1 MTAPTEV
8 TEKVYTDTVAVLP
21 GYARAVATE
30 LRAPSERWHQY
41 QEPPT
46 NYFDDTFGGLAYM
59 MSPAVREAYQ
69 DESVLGRAL
78 KVLNRYTH
86 APCDTACIMQP
97 SPSTAG
103 RCGSPALEM
112 PSSGTQAKQDTV
124 QDDAAA
130 CLSLPPPQIEPF
142 KVIPSTSAGHQSSSD
157 AALLCCLPLHGRKG
171 ACTVWSDASPTW

>member
-1 MTAPTEV
+1 MAIAEALHNPPLELCRSCLQVTAPKEV

-78 KVLNRYTH
+78 KVLIRY
-86 APCDTACIMQP
+86 IY
-97 SPSTAG
+97 
-103 RCGSPALEM
+103 
-112 PSSGTQAKQDTV
+112 
-124 QDDAAA
+124 
-130 CLSLPPPQIEPF
+130 
-142 KVIPSTSAGHQSSSD
+142 
-157 AALLCCLPLHGRKG
+157 
-171 ACTVWSDASPTW
+171 ACTV

>member
-46 NYFDDTFGGLAYM
+46 NYFDDAFGGLAYN

-78 KVLNRYTH
+78 KVLIRYIH
-86 APCDTACIMQP
+86 APCGTACFMRPP
-97 SPSTAG
+97 SSTA
-103 RCGSPALEM
+103 SPFCSCFLEM
-112 PSSGTQAKQDTV
+112 SSSGTQAMQN
-124 QDDAAA
+124 
-130 CLSLPPPQIEPF
+130 I
-142 KVIPSTSAGHQSSSD
+142 IPSAAG
-157 AALLCCLPLHGRKG
+157 CLPEPALPSHQKSFRVQFKHI
-171 ACTVWSDASPTW
+171 CRPLMRH

>member
-1 MTAPTEV
+1 MCTRTPAVLSLVYLARWQHDSYLPVRPDGKPDPLLRETHRSWSQVTAPTEV

-46 NYFDDTFGGLAYM
+46 NYFDDAFGGLAYS

-78 KVLNRYTH
+78 KVLYHYTY
-86 APCDTACIMQP
+86 ARCDTACFMQP
-97 SPSTAG
+97 FLQYCLSIWAVMPS
-103 RCGSPALEM
+103 RSPALTLRPFRT
-112 PSSGTQAKQDTV
+112 PS
-124 QDDAAA
+124 
-130 CLSLPPPQIEPF
+130 
-142 KVIPSTSAGHQSSSD
+142 
-157 AALLCCLPLHGRKG
+157 
-171 ACTVWSDASPTW
+171 

>member
-1 MTAPTEV
+1 MQVTAPAEV

-46 NYFDDTFGGLAYM
+46 NYFDDAFGGLAYN

-78 KVLNRYTH
+78 KVLKRY
-86 APCDTACIMQP
+86 IY
-97 SPSTAG
+97 
-103 RCGSPALEM
+103 ALYETVSFM
-112 PSSGTQAKQDTV
+112 RPPSS
-124 QDDAAA
+124 
-130 CLSLPPPQIEPF
+130 
-142 KVIPSTSAGHQSSSD
+142 SAGASGR
-157 AALLCCLPLHGRKG
+157 LCLGGQPWHSGQAGHHHK
-171 ACTVWSDASPTW
+171 

>member
-46 NYFDDTFGGLAYM
+46 SYFDDAFGGLAYN

-78 KVLNRYTH
+78 KVLNCKTR
-86 APCDTACIMQP
+86 APCDTAPFMRP
-97 SPSTAG
+97 ASSTAG
-103 RCGSPALEM
+103 ASERLCVLEVS
-112 PSSGTQAKQDTV
+112 SSGSQPKQEV
-124 QDDAAA
+124 IPNDAAD
-130 CLSLPPPQIEPF
+130 CLSPPPPQF
-142 KVIPSTSAGHQSSSD
+142 KSFRVIPSTSAGNVSSSQ
-157 AALLCCLPLHGRKG
+157 AAVLCCLPLHDRKG
-171 ACTVWSDASPTW
+171 GMHRVE

>member
-46 NYFDDTFGGLAYM
+46 NYFDDAFGGLAYN

-78 KVLNRYTH
+78 KVFNRYMH
-86 APCDTACIMQP
+86 APCDTAYACGHLP
-97 SPSTAG
+97 VLLVHLGSRVSW
-103 RCGSPALEM
+103 RCPALALRA
-112 PSSGTQAKQDTV
+112 SR
-124 QDDAAA
+124 
-130 CLSLPPPQIEPF
+130 
-142 KVIPSTSAGHQSSSD
+142 IPS
-157 AALLCCLPLHGRKG
+157 
-171 ACTVWSDASPTW
+171 